1 MKTQDILIVHPSYDE
16 QVNVLNYAIL
26 LSPLEGIGKP
36 EPVEQHLTCYWS
48 NRIKKEYRLV
58 YEITDHVV
66 LILSAK
72 GHYI

>member
-1 MKTQDILIVHPSYDE
+1 M
-16 QVNVLNYAIL
+16 
-26 LSPLEGIGKP
+26 SPLEGIGKP
-36 EPVEQHLTCYWS
+36 EPVEQHLTGYWS

-72 GHYI
+72 VHYI